1 MTDDGVPAEIWVYA
15 GADQVAEAVAERLTA
30 TLADVQ
36 ARGRVPQVCLTGGGI
51 ATKVYARLAA
61 DGPGDVD
68 WSRVDLWWG
77 DERFV
82 PTGADDRNADGTLAV
97 LRGPLRLDD
106 RFVHVM
112 PASDAGMELDEAAAA
127 YASELGG
134 TVFDVCL
141 LGMGPDGH
149 VASLFPD
156 HPSSSSPGSV
166 IAVRESPKPPPDRIS
181 VTMDVIDRSRQVWFL
196 VSGAE
201 KSGAVAKGVLSTG
214 PDPVPAARAHGT
226 EATVWLVDAAAAAD
240 LPDTV
245 EVVRA

>member
-1 MTDDGVPAEIWVYA
+1 MSDDAVPAEITVYA
-15 GADQVAEAVAERLTA
+15 GPDQVAEAVAARLTA

-36 ARGRVPQVCLTGGGI
+36 ARGRTPQVCLTGGGI

-68 WSRVDLWWG
+68 WSQVDLWWG

-82 PTGADDRNADGTLAV
+82 PAGDSERNADGTLEV

-112 PASDAGMELDEAAAA
+112 PAADAGADLDEAAAA
-127 YASELGG
+127 YAAELGS

-149 VASLFPD
+149 VASLFPG
-156 HPSSSSPGSV
+156 HPSSATPGTV
-166 IAVRESPKPPPDRIS
+166 IAVRDSPKPPPDRIS
-181 VTMDVIDRSRQVWFL
+181 VTMPVIDRSRQVWFL

-201 KSGAVAKGVLSTG
+201 KSAAVARAVLGTG
-214 PDPVPAARAHGT
+214 LDPVPAAHAKGT
-226 EATVWLVDAAAAAD
+226 EATVWLIDAAAAAD
-240 LPDTV
+240 LPADV
-245 EVVRA
+245 EVMQG